1 MEGSEGTW
9 WVLVFYSQLNEFEGD
24 ILATNMGIIRN
35 NTVLDGTINNRDYNS
50 GNGDN
55 MDV

>member
-1 MEGSEGTW
+1 
-9 WVLVFYSQLNEFEGD
+9 
-24 ILATNMGIIRN
+24 MGIIRN